1 MTDAFVT
8 GLVLGAG
15 GSKRLG
21 RPKQLLPYG
30 DGTLLGH
37 VVDVARACPFD
48 QVVVALGGAADEV
61 RETVDLEGV
70 DVVVN
75 DDYGEGCSSSIA
87 AALGAVDL
95 RCDVMVL
102 MLGDQP
108 GVTEETVRALL
119 AGRGDAPLAVCRYE
133 DGRGHPIAFAS
144 STFGA
149 LADLHGDKGVWRLLD
164 HRADEVAEVP
174 IPGAIPGDVDTEEDY
189 VAVTGEARGE
199 VAHLMPDIETLA
211 RRLAGVDYLVDEG
224 LATSMFLGAR
234 LPQPLLLEGEAGVGK
249 TEAAKALATVLDTP
263 LIRLQCYD
271 GIDAA
276 EALYEWNYP
285 RQLLSIRLA
294 DTSGEKLREEDLF
307 GPDYLI
313 RRPLL
318 RALEH
323 PGPRPA
329 VLLIDEIDR
338 ADDDFEAFL
347 LELLAEASVTIPE
360 LGTIRATHPP
370 VIVLTSNRTRDLH
383 DAVKR
388 RCLYHWIAYPT
399 PEREVEIVRRRVKGA
414 SQTLAVQV
422 ADAVSRMRASDV
434 QKPPGIAEAID
445 WLAALSLL
453 GIERLDA
460 GAIDRT
466 LGSVLK
472 YGEDQEVIRAAGLE
486 QLVRSRG

>member
-1 MTDAFVT
+1 M
-8 GLVLGAG
+8 
-15 GSKRLG
+15 S
-21 RPKQLLPYG
+21 P
-30 DGTLLGH
+30 
-37 VVDVARACPFD
+37 
-48 QVVVALGGAADEV
+48 
-61 RETVDLEGV
+61 RE
-70 DVVVN
+70 
-75 DDYGEGCSSSIA
+75 
-87 AALGAVDL
+87 
-95 RCDVMVL
+95 
-102 MLGDQP
+102 
-108 GVTEETVRALL
+108 
-119 AGRGDAPLAVCRYE
+119 
-133 DGRGHPIAFAS
+133 
-144 STFGA
+144 
-149 LADLHGDKGVWRLLD
+149 
-164 HRADEVAEVP
+164 
-174 IPGAIPGDVDTEEDY
+174 
-189 VAVTGEARGE
+189 VTGEAGGE
-199 VAHLMPDIETLA
+199 VRRLVPDVEALA
-211 RRLAGVDYLVDEG
+211 QRLAGVDYLVDEG
-224 LATSMFLGAR
+224 LTTSMFLSLR

-249 TEAAKALATVLDTP
+249 TEAAKSLATVLDTP
-263 LIRLQCYD
+263 LIRLQCYE

-294 DTSGEKLREEDLF
+294 DSSGSTLREEELF

-360 LGTIRATHPP
+360 IGTIVATHPP
-370 VIVLTSNRTRDLH
+370 IIVLTSNRTRDLH

-388 RCLYHWIAYPT
+388 RCLYHWIDYPT
-399 PEREVEIVRRRVKGA
+399 PEREVEIVRRRVKSS

-422 ADAVSRMRASDV
+422 ADAVARMRDSDV

-445 WLAALSLL
+445 WLAALNLL

-460 GAIDRT
+460 AAVHLT

-472 YGEDQEVIRAAGLE
+472 YDEDQEVIRAAGLE
-486 QLVRSRG
+486 ALVRSGD